1 MIPLKKALF
10 IDRDGVIVEERQV
23 DSLERVVF
31 IPHVISALRKI
42 REKTDYYFV
51 MVSNQDGVNTPSF
64 PLDDFEICQ
73 NKILEVL
80 RGEDVVFDDINID
93 YSLPED
99 NCPGRKPGTAMLDSY
114 FNGEWDLS
122 SCFVIGDR
130 LTDMQLARNLG
141 CKGIW
146 LHEKEASCPE
156 NVALETNSW
165 LEIASFLTLEDI
177 KGHRTAHVERVTGET
192 SVSLDLDLDGSGKG
206 EIVTGIGF
214 FDHMLQQIVRHSR
227 FDLSARLSGDTW
239 VDEHHSIEDMAIC
252 LGRAVSQALGD
263 KRGINRYGFDLL
275 CMDDVHAEVSVDFS
289 GRPELVFCVSF
300 TRDYIGSVST
310 QMFSHFFKSFCDA
323 AGCNIYASVSS
334 GNAHHQAEALFKA
347 FARAVRMAVKR
358 IPGLDEVVST
368 KGVLE

>member
-1 MIPLKKALF
+1 MRPLKKALF

-64 PLDDFEICQ
+64 PIDDFEICQ

-99 NCPGRKPGTAMLDSY
+99 NCPGRK
-114 FNGEWDLS
+114 
-122 SCFVIGDR
+122 
-130 LTDMQLARNLG
+130 DMQLARNLG

-358 IPGLDEVVST
+358 IPDLDEVVST

>member
-1 MIPLKKALF
+1 MRPLKKALF

-130 LTDMQLARNLG
+130 LTDMQ
-141 CKGIW
+141 
-146 LHEKEASCPE
+146 
-156 NVALETNSW
+156 
-165 LEIASFLTLEDI
+165 
-177 KGHRTAHVERVTGET
+177 
-192 SVSLDLDLDGSGKG
+192 
-206 EIVTGIGF
+206 
-214 FDHMLQQIVRHSR
+214 R
-227 FDLSARLSGDTW
+227 F
-239 VDEHHSIEDMAIC
+239 
-252 LGRAVSQALGD
+252 Q
-263 KRGINRYGFDLL
+263 
-275 CMDDVHAEVSVDFS
+275 
-289 GRPELVFCVSF
+289 
-300 TRDYIGSVST
+300 
-310 QMFSHFFKSFCDA
+310 
-323 AGCNIYASVSS
+323 
-334 GNAHHQAEALFKA
+334 
-347 FARAVRMAVKR
+347 
-358 IPGLDEVVST
+358 
-368 KGVLE
+368 